1 MTPTIDIV
9 SLSKRYRV
17 KRHERRAFTDLSASF
32 APGDSVAIT
41 GPSGSGKS
49 SLLTILALMERP
61 SNGTVRISGQDA
73 ETLNAAQ
80 RARMRN
86 EVIGFIPQRL
96 HLMPG
101 SSAAR
106 NVSLPFTYAT
116 PRREDPDAR
125 TQNLLRRFGL
135 HRLAHHRVDDLSG
148 GQRQR
153 VAVCRALAMRPQ
165 IMLADEPTSALDED
179 NAERVVDALFDAAD
193 QGGVTII
200 ATHDER
206 IIRRC
211 RHILELRDNTAD

>member
-1 MTPTIDIV
+1 MPPFIDIV
-9 SLSKRYRV
+9 ALSKSYRV
-17 KRHERRAFTDLSASF
+17 KKHERRAFADLSASF
-32 APGDSVAIT
+32 DGGDSVAIT

-49 SLLTILALMERP
+49 SLLAILALMERP
-61 SNGTVRISGQDA
+61 SHGTVRISGQDV
-73 ETLNAAQ
+73 ETLNATQ

-101 SSAAR
+101 SSATR
-106 NVSLPFTYAT
+106 NVSLPFTYAS
-116 PRREDPDAR
+116 PRPEDPDAR
-125 TQNLLRRFGL
+125 TQNLLRHFGL

-153 VAVCRALAMRPQ
+153 VAVCRALAMRPE

-179 NAERVVDALFDAAD
+179 NAETVVDALFDVAD
-193 QGGVTII
+193 QGGVTIV
-200 ATHDER
+200 ATHDQR

-211 RHILELRDNTAD
+211 RHVLELRDDPSE